1 MNTKTVKQLKTIAKS
16 AGLKGYSKLRKA
28 ELIELLTQHQQKNS
42 KPRRVHGWS
51 AQIIGLSRYGLRREI
66 LTRSDAIMHPSSCC
80 DVTHR
85 VSHPQEGCVY
95 EIREQASGEQ
105 MQSIFCQLRNGT
117 FVQISKAAAQAA
129 AAAMH

>member
-1 MNTKTVKQLKTIAKS
+1 MNSKTVKQLKAIAKA

-28 ELIELLTQHQQKNS
+28 ELIELLTQHQQENS
-42 KPRRVHGWS
+42 KPRRVCGWS

-66 LTRSDAIMHPSSCC
+66 LTRSDAIMLPSSRC

-85 VSHPQEGCVY
+85 VTHPQEGCVY

-105 MQSIFCQLRNGT
+105 MQSIFCQLRNGK
-117 FVQISKAAAQAA
+117 FAQISKAAAHAA